1 MKDWDKPAALE
12 ALARAHWVAGDLDE
26 ARRYAEEGRAL
37 TARIE
42 DDDDRA
48 IIEADFAT
56 IACIG
61 VPAPSANSGTR
72 VSPSDG
78 RQVES
83 TLTGGSGPRC

>member
-1 MKDWDKPAALE
+1 MKDWDRPAALE

-26 ARRYAEEGRAL
+26 ARRYAEEGREL

-56 IACIG
+56 IRI
-61 VPAPSANSGTR
+61 
-72 VSPSDG
+72 
-78 RQVES
+78 
-83 TLTGGSGPRC
+83 